1 MGIKGD
7 VRSISLANVLQDLVT
22 NEQTGTLA
30 IRHKKDRQAL
40 YLWFDKGALKL
51 VGLGNGQGP
60 SLVNGLLALEKIK
73 PEDAPVVSGRHTS
86 EGGFVRGLLK
96 KGRIAREDLKAACE
110 HQMGEHLSDAFLWS
124 DATFE
129 FEEGEPDDRGF
140 DVDQLDL
147 EPRLAVEAAIMEA
160 VRRADEWGETRKA
173 ILSQNEILV
182 PDPARLPKEAEP
194 SIRRIFALLDGERSL
209 RDIQELTRLGQ
220 FTLLRG
226 AALLI
231 RSGACRPL
239 SAADAFERGRAR
251 AGKKEW
257 DAALKMARY
266 GLEHERKNTG
276 LLELALRC
284 AEELQDHEGAASFAR
299 QLASAQAESGAL
311 EQAIKT
317 YHKVLT
323 HAPRDLTAH
332 ERLFQTLL
340 QLDLKLDALAAGEG
354 LASAYKKAGLPDK
367 ALAVYQQL
375 VEKVGDHS
383 ELIES
388 VAEIQRHLGDKAEAV
403 KLYARLLE
411 RAMEAK
417 NDQLALDYC
426 RTILKLD
433 PRHEEALALRQS
445 LESGQ
450 VEKARQRKR
459 VVRTFTG
466 GAIALALVCAG
477 ALYEF
482 RARDNYSLVRA
493 PIRDAVENK
502 NIREVLRL
510 YDSVIDRYRY
520 SLITREL
527 RPERES
533 EEARFVR
540 EQTERAAQFEAKG
553 QLPEA
558 IAELDGTIPLLKLE
572 SHLGLVIN
580 RRAELLV
587 KRGKAEQEWS
597 ARLARMEPKE
607 IGLVS
612 DAMAVPALTVLASGD
627 KRSDK
632 PLVRLAAVAA
642 LGGIEGEASVSGL
655 ISALRDPEPSI
666 TQEAAAHLV
675 KKGRAPLQAALV
687 GPREPVV
694 AGAALGVEW
703 RVTNLSQADVELALE
718 EAPTQRLKMTG
729 PNGPVPYA
737 LAGGGRRVVRLG
749 PGEFVG
755 GAFPDL
761 TLKMAVPGRYTAN
774 WAAAVTWNNRQVV
787 LAAPTVF
794 IDRR

>member
-96 KGRIAREDLKAACE
+96 KGKIAREDLKAACE
-110 HQMGEHLSDAFLWS
+110 HQMGEHLSDAFLWN

-147 EPRLAVEAAIMEA
+147 EPRLAVEGAIMEA

-194 SIRRIFALLDGERSL
+194 TIRRIFGLLDGERSL

-220 FTLLRG
+220 FMLLRG

-284 AEELQDHEGAASFAR
+284 AEELQDHDGAASFAR

-311 EQAIKT
+311 EEAIKS
-317 YHKVLT
+317 YHKVLA

-375 VEKVGDHS
+375 LEKVGDHS

-403 KLYARLLE
+403 KLYVRLLE

-417 NDQLALDYC
+417 NDQLSLDYC

-433 PRHEEALALRQS
+433 PRHEEALALRNS

-459 VVRTFTG
+459 LIRTLVGTG
-466 GAIALALVCAG
+466 LALALVFA
-477 ALYEF
+477 AAVYEF
-482 RARDNYSLVRA
+482 RARDNYNLVRS
-493 PIRDAVENK
+493 PIRDAQAK
-502 NIREVLRL
+502 DLREVLRL

-520 SLITREL
+520 SLISREL
-527 RPERES
+527 RPDRED
-533 EEARFVR
+533 EESRFVKQ
-540 EQTERAAQFEAKG
+540 EMDSAAEFEKKG

-558 IAELDGTIPLLKLE
+558 IAALDGTIPLLKME
-572 SHLGLVIN
+572 THLGLVIN

-612 DAMAVPALTVLASGD
+612 DALAVPALAGLVSG
-627 KRSDK
+627 KHRSEK
-632 PLVRLAAVAA
+632 PLVRQAAVSA

-655 ISALRDPEPSI
+655 ISALRDGEPAVRL
-666 TQEAAAHLV
+666 EAAAHLV
-675 KKGRAPLQAALV
+675 KKKRAPLQASLV

-703 RVTNLSQADVELALE
+703 RVTNLSPAEVDLALE
-718 EAPTQRLKMTG
+718 EAPTQRFKLTG
-729 PNGPVPYA
+729 PNGPIAYS
-737 LAGGGRRVVRLG
+737 LAGGERRVVRLG

-755 GAFPDL
+755 GSFPDL
-761 TLKMAVPGRYTAN
+761 TLNMPVPGRYTAT
-774 WAAAVTWNNRQVV
+774 WAAAVTWNNLQIV
-787 LAAPTVF
+787 LPAPTLF

>member
-1 MGIKGD
+1 MGIRGD

-30 IRHKKDRQAL
+30 IRHKKDRLAL

-60 SLVNGLLALEKIK
+60 SLVNGLLALEKIRS
-73 PEDAPVVSGRHTS
+73 EDAPTVTGRHTS
-86 EGGFVRGLLK
+86 EGGFIRGMLK
-96 KGRIAREDLKAACE
+96 KGKITREDLKAACE
-110 HQMGEHLSDAFLWS
+110 HQMGEHLCDAFLWS

-182 PDPARLPKEAEP
+182 PDPARLPQEAEP
-194 SIRRIFALLDGERSL
+194 TIRRIFALLDGERSL

-220 FTLLRG
+220 FMLLRA

-284 AEELQDHEGAASFAR
+284 AEELQDHESAASFAR

-311 EQAIKT
+311 EQAIKS
-317 YHKVLT
+317 YHKVLA
-323 HAPRDLTAH
+323 HAPRDITAH

-388 VAEIQRHLGDKAEAV
+388 VAEMQRHLGDKGEAV

-417 NDQLALDYC
+417 NDQLSLDYC

-459 VVRTFTG
+459 LIRSVA
-466 GAIALALVCAG
+466 GAGIALALVCAA

-482 RARDNYSLVRA
+482 RARDNYNLVRT
-493 PIRDAVENK
+493 PIRDAQENR
-502 NIREVLRL
+502 NLREVLRL

-527 RPERES
+527 RPYRED
-533 EEARFVR
+533 EEARFVK
-540 EQTERAAQFEAKG
+540 EEMDRAAELEKKG

-558 IAELDGTIPLLKLE
+558 IAGLDGAIPLLKTE
-572 SHLGLVIN
+572 NHQGLVVN
-580 RRAELLV
+580 RRADLLR
-587 KRGKAEQEWS
+587 KRGQAEQEWS
-597 ARLARMEPKE
+597 AKLARMEPRE
-607 IGLVS
+607 IGVVA
-612 DAMAVPALTVLASGD
+612 DALAVPALAGLVWGD
-627 KRSDK
+627 RRSEK

-642 LGGIEGEASVSGL
+642 LGGIEGEASVSAL
-655 ISALRDPEPSI
+655 ITALKDPEASI
-666 TQEAAAHLV
+666 SLEAGAHLV

-687 GPREPVV
+687 GPRDPVV
-694 AGAALGVEW
+694 AGAALAVEW
-703 RVTNLSQADVELALE
+703 RVTNVSPADVELALE
-718 EAPTQRLKMTG
+718 ESPTQRLKLTG
-729 PNGPVPYA
+729 PNGAIPYA
-737 LAGGGRRVVRLG
+737 LPGGGKRVVRLG

-755 GAFPDL
+755 GSFPDL
-761 TLKMAVPGRYTAN
+761 TLKMAVAGRYTAN
-774 WAAAVTWNNRQVV
+774 WAAAVTWNGKQVTLV
-787 LAAPTVF
+787 APTLF

>member
-30 IRHKKDRQAL
+30 IRHKKERQAL

-60 SLVNGLLALEKIK
+60 SLLNGLLALEKIRAD
-73 PEDAPVVSGRHTS
+73 EAPTVTGRHTS
-86 EGGFVRGLLK
+86 EGGFIRGQLK
-96 KGRIAREDLKAACE
+96 KGKITREDLKAACE
-110 HQMGEHLSDAFLWS
+110 HQMGEHLCDAFLWN

-147 EPRLAVEAAIMEA
+147 EPRLAVEGAIMEA

-220 FTLLRG
+220 FMLLRA

-257 DAALKMARY
+257 DAALRMARY

-311 EQAIKT
+311 EQAIKS
-317 YHKVLT
+317 YHKVLA

-354 LASAYKKAGLPDK
+354 LAAAYKKAGLPDK
-367 ALAVYQQL
+367 ALSVYQQL
-375 VEKVGDHS
+375 VEKIGDHS

-388 VAEIQRHLGDKAEAV
+388 VAEMQRHLGDKGEAV

-411 RAMEAK
+411 RAQEAK
-417 NDQLALDYC
+417 NDPLSLDYC

-433 PRHEEALALRQS
+433 PRHEEALDLRQR

-450 VEKARQRKR
+450 VEKARQRR
-459 VVRTFTG
+459 RLVRTLVG
-466 GAIALALVCAG
+466 GSIALALVGAA

-482 RARDNYSLVRA
+482 RARDTYALVRS
-493 PIRDAVENK
+493 PIRDAQENK
-502 NIREVLRL
+502 SLREVLRL
-510 YDSVIDRYRY
+510 YDSVLERYRY
-520 SLITREL
+520 SLIAREL
-527 RPERES
+527 RPYRED
-533 EEARFVR
+533 EEARFMKEEMDRVADL
-540 EQTERAAQFEAKG
+540 EKKG

-558 IAELDGTIPLLKLE
+558 IAELEGAAPLVRQEAQKGILIDRLAKLRGDRDKE
-572 SHLGLVIN
+572 EKRWTERL
-580 RRAELLV
+580 
-587 KRGKAEQEWS
+587 RGKD
-597 ARLARMEPKE
+597 PKE
-607 IGLVS
+607 IGVETNPL
-612 DAMAVPALTVLASGD
+612 AVPALVGLLGHE
-627 KRSDK
+627 K
-632 PLVRLAAVAA
+632 PLMRLAAVTA
-642 LGGIEGEASVSGL
+642 LGGIEGEGSVAGL
-655 ISALRDPEPSI
+655 IRALADPEPSI

-675 KKGRAPLQAALV
+675 RKGRSPLQAALI
-687 GPREPVV
+687 GPREPVA
-694 AGAALGVEW
+694 AGASHPLEW
-703 RVTNLSQADVELALE
+703 RVTNLSAAEVELVLD
-718 EAPTQRLKMTG
+718 EAPVQRLKLTG
-729 PNGPVPYA
+729 PSGPVAYA
-737 LAGGGRRVVRLG
+737 RTGGGRRVVRLG
-749 PGEFVG
+749 SGEFVG
-755 GAFPDL
+755 GAFPEITL
-761 TLKMAVPGRYTAN
+761 TMAVAGRYTAN
-774 WAAAVTWNNRQVV
+774 WSAAVTWNGKPVI
-787 LAAPTVF
+787 LAAPPVF

>member
-40 YLWFDKGALKL
+40 FLWFDKGALKL
-51 VGLGNGQGP
+51 VGLGNSQGP
-60 SLVNGLLALEKIK
+60 SLLNGLLALEKIGAD
-73 PEDAPVVSGRHTS
+73 EAPTVTGRHTS
-86 EGGFVRGLLK
+86 EGGFIRGMLK
-96 KGRIAREDLKAACE
+96 RGKISREDLKAACE
-110 HQMGEHLSDAFLWS
+110 HQMSEHLCDAFLWN

-129 FEEGEPDDRGF
+129 FEEGEPDDRAF

-147 EPRLAVEAAIMEA
+147 EPRLAVEGAIMEA

-182 PDPARLPKEAEP
+182 PDPARLPREAEP

-220 FTLLRG
+220 FMLLRA

-231 RSGACRPL
+231 RSGAARPF

-257 DAALKMARY
+257 DAALRMARY

-284 AEELQDHEGAASFAR
+284 AEELNDHDSAASYAR
-299 QLASAQAESGAL
+299 QLASVQAESGVL
-311 EQAIKT
+311 EQAIKS
-317 YHKVLT
+317 YQKVLV
-323 HAPRDLTAH
+323 HAPRDITAH
-332 ERLFQTLL
+332 ERLFQILL

-354 LASAYKKAGLPDK
+354 LAGAYKKAGLPDK

-388 VAEIQRHLGDKAEAV
+388 VAEMQRHLGDKGEAV

-417 NDQLALDYC
+417 NDSLSIDYC

-433 PRHEEALALRQS
+433 PRHEEALALRQN

-450 VEKARQRKR
+450 IEKARQRR
-459 VVRTFTG
+459 RFVRTLTG
-466 GAIALALVCAG
+466 GGIALALVGVA
-477 ALYEF
+477 AYYEF
-482 RARDNYSLVRA
+482 SARNTYTLVRT
-493 PIRDAVENK
+493 PIRDAQEAK
-502 NIREVLRL
+502 NLREVLRL
-510 YDSVIDRYRY
+510 YDSVLERWRY

-527 RPERES
+527 RPDRED
-533 EEARFVR
+533 EEARFVK
-540 EQTERAAQFEAKG
+540 EEMDRAADLEKRG

-558 IAELDGTIPLLKLE
+558 IAELE
-572 SHLGLVIN
+572 SAKSLMRIDDH
-580 RRAELLV
+580 
-587 KRGKAEQEWS
+587 RGS
-597 ARLARMEPKE
+597 TDARLVELRKKRIAAEEEWTARLKTKDSRE
-607 IGLVS
+607 IGVIS
-612 DAMAVPALTVLASGD
+612 DPLAVPALCNLLSGD
-627 KRSDK
+627 R
-632 PLVRLAAVAA
+632 PLVRQAAVAA
-642 LGGIEGEASVSGL
+642 LGGIDSEGSVTGL
-655 ISALRDPEPSI
+655 IRALADPDPAV
-666 TQEAAAHLV
+666 TQQAAAHLV
-675 KKGRAPLQAALV
+675 KKGRAPLQASLL
-687 GPREPVV
+687 GPRDPVV
-694 AGAALGVEW
+694 AGDALPLEW
-703 RVTNLSQADVELALE
+703 RVTNLSPADVELAIE
-718 EAPTQRLKMTG
+718 EAPAQRFKMAG
-729 PNGPVPYA
+729 PNGPVAYPFA
-737 LAGGGRRVVRLG
+737 PAGGRRVVRLG

-755 GAFPDL
+755 GTFPNL
-761 TLKMAVPGRYTAN
+761 TLKMAVAGRYTAN
-774 WAAAVTWNNRQVV
+774 WAAAVNWNGMSVA
-787 LAAPTVF
+787 LTAPPLF